1 MIEVCARYILA
12 YAHHLSKS
20 CRSGFVCDMLL
31 PTFSC
36 NTNARVHAHTHTHVH
51 AQGASLPK
59 RKQQQFIAMKIL
71 CRVHLSAMLYMQH
84 CRWVASVYSLAA

>member
-1 MIEVCARYILA
+1 
-12 YAHHLSKS
+12 
-20 CRSGFVCDMLL
+20 MLL

-36 NTNARVHAHTHTHVH
+36 NTNARVHAHTHTHTHTRTHTRTNVCTHTHTHVH